1 MAQFALR
8 WIIDQPAVSVV
19 IPGARNP
26 AQARLNVEAA
36 ALDPLSADVHDAVR
50 AVYDELIRPSV
61 HSRW

>member
-8 WIIDQPAVSVV
+8 WIIDHPAVSVV

-36 ALDPLSADVHDAVR
+36 ALDPLPADVHNQVT